1 MSQVP
6 FQVVFR
12 LGFVRERELAETID
26 MVAAL
31 LRGIG
36 NKDVEVF

>member
-12 LGFVRERELAETID
+12 LGFVRELAETID

-36 NKDVEVF
+36 KDVEVF